1 MIALRKCKEPRFHAS
16 EIRSNGHSIYG
27 PFATIAQR
35 HTSRCFSELYQA
47 VACVR
52 FSWTNQWLADTDC
65 YFFAHIDLAPFS
77 LEKRE

>member
-1 MIALRKCKEPRFHAS
+1 MRVKSVQMVTRYTAPLRPLPRGIQAVAS
-16 EIRSNGHSIYG
+16 PVCRRGYNI
-27 PFATIAQR
+27 Q
-35 HTSRCFSELYQA
+35 LYQA